1 MGKVILGVLI
11 CLSALMLVH
20 MNYAIIGIPAF
31 VVGILVMNKSGR

>member
-20 MNYAIIGIPAF
+20 MSYAFIGIPAF
-31 VVGILVMNKSGR
+31 IIGILVMNKGGG